1 MVKSTVPMMLN
12 IRWMIVARLA
22 LRLVPME
29 ARTAVIQVPIFWPK
43 RMNTELEKLMAPLV
57 ARAWR
62 MPTEAEE
69 DWIRAVNRAPTAMP
83 SRGLENLVIRS
94 TKAWESRRGIME
106 ELIISMPINSTP
118 RPAMI
123 WPMWWAL
130 GILTKTTMATPM
142 KAKRGARAPTSR
154 AISCPVIV
162 VPILAP
168 MMIQTAWFRVIIP
181 ELTKP
186 TTMTVVAEEDWITA
200 VMPAPTRTPR
210 KRLAVSRSRISFI
223 LLPAAASRPELI
235 ICMPY
240 RNSARPPK
248 RLRRPETDIGIPPSI
263 NTASA
268 ERSETKGMEKA

>member
-1 MVKSTVPMMLN
+1 
-12 IRWMIVARLA
+12 
-22 LRLVPME
+22 
-29 ARTAVIQVPIFWPK
+29 
-43 RMNTELEKLMAPLV
+43 
-57 ARAWR
+57 
-62 MPTEAEE
+62 
-69 DWIRAVNRAPTAMP
+69 
-83 SRGLENLVIRS
+83 
-94 TKAWESRRGIME
+94 
-106 ELIISMPINSTP
+106 
-118 RPAMI
+118 
-123 WPMWWAL
+123 
-130 GILTKTTMATPM
+130 
-142 KAKRGARAPTSR
+142 
-154 AISCPVIV
+154 
-162 VPILAP
+162 

>member
-1 MVKSTVPMMLN
+1 
-12 IRWMIVARLA
+12 
-22 LRLVPME
+22 
-29 ARTAVIQVPIFWPK
+29 
-43 RMNTELEKLMAPLV
+43 
-57 ARAWR
+57 

-168 MMIQTAWFRVIIP
+168 MMIHTACFSVIMP

-186 TTMTVVAEEDWITA
+186 TTMTVVAEEDWMTA
-200 VMPAPTRTPR
+200 VTTTPR
-210 KRLAVSRSRISFI
+210 KKPLTGLEVRRSKIVLS
-223 LLPAAASRPELI
+223 LLPRPV
-235 ICMPY
+235 PG
-240 RNSARPPK
+240 PGP
-248 RLRRPETDIGIPPSI
+248 
-263 NTASA
+263 
-268 ERSETKGMEKA
+268 